1 MPDDVDY
8 ANIVDGV
15 LHSCSFRFP
24 DTRETENDTNGLVDE
39 WGKMC

>member
-24 DTRETENDTNGLVDE
+24 VAISSTG
-39 WGKMC
+39 